1 MNRVPLLIAPALL
14 AVLPS
19 LEAKS
24 PPAPPDKSGYSL
36 FNPTPREFMR
46 EMSTDR
52 PDVTESAYT
61 VDAGHV
67 QIEFDLARFTRDHHT
82 PERDGG
88 SDSWSFAEANIK
100 LGLTNRM
107 DLQLVVPTYNRVRG
121 GAEGFGDLTLRL
133 KVNMWGNDGGTTA
146 LALMPFVKIPTA
158 ADGLGND
165 EVEGGLIIPFAAEL
179 PAGWGFGAMAEID
192 IVASEGGGHHPELVT
207 SFTFSHDIAGD
218 LGGYLEFVSVLSE
231 KTDWAASFNCGL
243 TYGLTEDIQL
253 DGGVNI
259 GLTRAAEDLSPF
271 IGLSVRF

>member
-1 MNRVPLLIAPALL
+1 MIRASFFLATALL
-14 AVLPS
+14 AAAPTVQ
-19 LEAKS
+19 AKS
-24 PPAPPDKSGYSL
+24 PPLPADKSGYTV
-36 FNPTPREFMR
+36 FHPTPRELMR

-67 QIEFDLARFTRDHHT
+67 QVELDLASFTRDHHT

-88 SDSWSFAEANIK
+88 SDAWSVATANIK

-121 GAEGFGDLTLRL
+121 GAEGFGDLSLRL
-133 KVNMWGNDGGTTA
+133 KANLWGNDGGPTA

-165 EVEGGLIIPFAAEL
+165 EMEGGLIIPFAAEL

-192 IVASEGGGHHPELVT
+192 IVASEGGGHHPEFVT

-218 LGGYLEFVSVLSE
+218 LGGYLECVSVLSE

-243 TYGLTEDIQL
+243 TYALTDDIQL
-253 DGGVNI
+253 DAGVNI
-259 GLTRAAEDLSPF
+259 GLTRAADDLNPF
-271 IGLSVRF
+271 VGLSFRF